1 MLLDRV
7 LESVGL
13 ELQPFAVCDVRR
25 GVGVALPAVQEVQ
38 VYYTIHGGGE
48 LLDERGARVPLS
60 AASIAIIPP
69 GLGCEI
75 DPVGGCARRL
85 AVGPSTSSD
94 HVATVVAGGG
104 EPGVLLLCARMRAQS
119 GGALALFDQ
128 LRAPLAI
135 DLSEDARARPVFEA
149 LLDEQ
154 RSRLPGSRLMTELM
168 LQQCLLHGL
177 RRLCD
182 ADPCPLPWLW
192 AFRDTGLARALA
204 AILRTPAAPHSMR
217 SLAAAAGMSRNVF
230 ASRFAQAFG
239 RAPMDLVKH
248 VRIGEA
254 IRLLRTTDLTVE
266 AVAARVGFSSRALF
280 SRELAAALGQAPGW
294 PSPTAANDPRAQ
306 RARSYPSRRRRTGEP
321 PTPGSA

>member
-1 MLLDRV
+1 VLLDRL

-13 ELQPFAVCDVRR
+13 DLQPFAVCDVRQ
-25 GVGVALPAVQEVQ
+25 GVGIALPAAREVQ
-38 VYYTIHGGGE
+38 VHYTIRGAGE
-48 LLDERGARVPLS
+48 LTDERGARVSLS
-60 AASIAIIPP
+60 AVSIAIIPP
-69 GLGCEI
+69 GLACEI
-75 DPVGGCARRL
+75 DPEGGCARRL
-85 AVGPSTSSD
+85 AVGPSSTSD

-104 EPGVLLLCARMRAQS
+104 DPGVLLLCARMRALS
-119 GGALALFDQ
+119 GGALALFDH
-128 LRAPLAI
+128 LRGPLVV
-135 DLSEDARARPVFEA
+135 DLAEDTRARPVFDA
-149 LLDEQ
+149 LIEEQ

-192 AFRDTGLARALA
+192 AFRDTGLSGALA

-239 RAPMDLVKH
+239 RAPMELVKQ

-266 AVAARVGFSSRALF
+266 VVAARVGFSSRALF

-294 PSPTAANDPRAQ
+294 PSLGTAHDPRSTRG
-306 RARSYPSRRRRTGEP
+306 RAYPTRRRRAGDP
-321 PTPGSA
+321 PARGSA

>member
-1 MLLDRV
+1 VLLDRL

-25 GVGVALPAVQEVQ
+25 GVGVALPAAREVQ
-38 VYYTIHGGGE
+38 VHYTIRGAGE
-48 LLDERGARVPLS
+48 LIDERGARVALS
-60 AASIAIIPP
+60 ATSITIIPP
-69 GLGCEI
+69 GLACEI
-75 DPVGGCARRL
+75 DPEGGVARRL
-85 AVGPSTSSD
+85 AVGPSSSSD

-104 EPGVLLLCARMRAQS
+104 EPGVLLLCARMRAQF

-128 LRAPLAI
+128 LRAPLVV
-135 DLSEDARARPVFEA
+135 DLAEDERARPVFEA
-149 LLDEQ
+149 LLEEQ

-168 LQQCLLHGL
+168 LQQCLLHAL

-192 AFRDTGLARALA
+192 AFRDTGLSRALA

-217 SLAAAAGMSRNVF
+217 SLAAAAGMSRAVF

-239 RAPMDLVKH
+239 RAPMELVKH

-266 AVAARVGFSSRALF
+266 AVATRVGFSSRALF

-294 PSPTAANDPRAQ
+294 PSLGATQ
-306 RARSYPSRRRRTGEP
+306 PSRRRRA
-321 PTPGSA
+321 GSA

>member
-1 MLLDRV
+1 VLLDRL
-7 LESVGL
+7 LESAGL
-13 ELQPFAVCDVRR
+13 ELQPFAVCDVRQ
-25 GVGVALPAVQEVQ
+25 GVGVALPALQEVQ
-38 VYYTIHGGGE
+38 VHCTIRGAGE
-48 LLDERGARVPLS
+48 LADERGARVALT

-69 GLGCEI
+69 GLACEI
-75 DPVGGCARRL
+75 DPDGGCARRL

-128 LRAPLAI
+128 LRAPLAV
-135 DLSEDARARPVFEA
+135 DLSEDARARPVFDA
-149 LLDEQ
+149 LIQEQ

-168 LQQCLLHGL
+168 LQQLLLHGL

-192 AFRDTGLARALA
+192 AFRDTGLSRALA

-239 RAPMDLVKH
+239 RAPMELVKH

-266 AVAARVGFSSRALF
+266 AVAGRVGFSSRALF

-294 PSPTAANDPRAQ
+294 PSPSSGADPRAQ
-306 RARSYPSRRRRTGEP
+306 RTRAYPTRRRRAGDP
-321 PTPGSA
+321 PARGSA